1 MYQHGM
7 QLTKL
12 EANVADILIVEDN
25 DMLNKAY
32 RMILEKNGHNVE
44 TCTNGQE
51 ALDIAETFKPKV
63 ILLDLLMP
71 TMGGIEFLRQ
81 YDAVNAHKDVKI
93 VVLTNLGK
101 EENVQEATD
110 LGAYKYI
117 IKAHSSPSDLANLV
131 NHLIK
136 KNLDKNTI
144 ANN

>member
-1 MYQHGM
+1 M
-7 QLTKL
+7 
-12 EANVADILIVEDN
+12 ADILIVEDN

-32 RMILEKNGHNVE
+32 RMILEKNGHKVE
-44 TCTNGQE
+44 ASTNGEE
-51 ALDIAETFKPKV
+51 ALEAIKKFKPKV

-71 TMGGIEFLRQ
+71 KMGGIEFLRK
-81 YDAVNAHKDVKI
+81 YDALEENKDVKV

-101 EENVQEATD
+101 EESIKEAMD

-136 KNLDKNTI
+136 KNI
-144 ANN
+144 PV